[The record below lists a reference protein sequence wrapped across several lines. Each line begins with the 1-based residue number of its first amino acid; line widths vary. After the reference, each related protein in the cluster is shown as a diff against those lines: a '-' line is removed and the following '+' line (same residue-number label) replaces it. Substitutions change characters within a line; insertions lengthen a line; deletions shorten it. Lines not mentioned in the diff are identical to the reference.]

1 MSTPVDPI
9 LEAVHGGYVH
19 RRRVRVLCDHLVGM
33 IPPGTTSLLD
43 VGCGDGWLASLV
55 GRARPELTVSG
66 MDVLVREGTH
76 IPVAGFDG
84 YKLPCEAG
92 SWDAVMMVDVLHH
105 TEDPLVLLREA
116 ARVSR
121 RWVLLKDHHLQ
132 GVGAA
137 RTLRFMD
144 WVSNARYGVVLPYN
158 YQTPSRWTELF
169 AGAGL
174 RLREE
179 RVDVGLYPWPASW
192 VFGRRLHFVA
202 CLEKVS

>member
-1 MSTPVDPI
+1 MATPVDPI

-19 RRRVRVLCDHLVGM
+19 RRRVRVLCDHLTGM
-33 IPPGTTSLLD
+33 IPSGTTSLLD

-55 GRARPELTVSG
+55 GRARPEIRVSG

-76 IPVAGFDG
+76 IPVSGFDG
-84 YKLPCEAG
+84 YTLPCEAG
-92 SWDAVMMVDVLHH
+92 SFDAVMMVDVLHH
-105 TEDPLVLLREA
+105 TEDPSVLLREA

-132 GVGAA
+132 GVGASS
-137 RTLRFMD
+137 TLRFMD
-144 WVSNARYGVVLPYN
+144 WISNARYGVVLPYN
-158 YQTPSRWTELF
+158 YQTPARWTELF